1 MTLFSGAGI
10 LTAENILVF
19 KIMEDLSSVIL
30 SILALLIAGIPV
42 GFVLRR
48 RKKVLQ
54 AADKIVGFSV
64 YALLFLLGAGLGAN
78 DSLMAQLSDMSYAA
92 VIITCGAFVGSA
104 LAAGLTFKM
113 FFAEKPANLS
123 GGEERP

>member
-1 MTLFSGAGI
+1 MTLLNGAGI
-10 LTAENILVF
+10 LTAKNILVF

-48 RKKVLQ
+48 RKKVLKV
-54 AADKIVGFSV
+54 ADKIVGFSV

-78 DSLMAQLSDMSYAA
+78 ESLMAQLSDMSFAA

-104 LAAGLTFKM
+104 LAAGLAFKI

-123 GGEERP
+123 GGGERP